1 MGPGHM
7 MERMPVSAAERTIQL
22 FDLHRSPL
30 LRYLLSL
37 RLSVPDAEEVVQ
49 EVFLALYEHL
59 RKDKPQ
65 SNLRAW
71 LFTVAHNLGLKRR
84 ARDLRVVAI
93 DPPDTADASPG
104 PEELF
109 ADAQRQHHLRAI
121 VRALPEQ
128 DQYVLALRA
137 EGLAYREISRILGIS
152 PGSVANS
159 LERSIE
165 RLTRARQR
173 VYVTRG

>member
-1 MGPGHM
+1 M
-7 MERMPVSAAERTIQL
+7 SAADQTVQL
-22 FDLHRSPL
+22 FDRHRAAL

-37 RLSVPDAEEVVQ
+37 RLAVPDAEEVVQ

-59 RKDKPQ
+59 RNGKPQ

-84 ARDLRVVAI
+84 ARDQHLIALVPLDTI
-93 DPPDTADASPG
+93 DESPG

-109 ADAQRQHHLRAI
+109 ADAQRQSRLQAI

-137 EGLAYREISRILGIS
+137 EGLPYREIAGILGIS

-159 LERSIE
+159 LARSVE
-165 RLTRARQR
+165 RLTRAGRR
-173 VYVTRG
+173 LYVTRG